1 MGGWVGCKSTTVF
14 GRFDTYK
21 EGVESKIIY
30 HICIKLHYNTSGEYS
45 FSSLVKKKKEKIY
58 ALFYFAGK
66 MFFFIFMM

>member
-1 MGGWVGCKSTTVF
+1 MGCKSTTVF

-45 FSSLVKKKKEKIY
+45 FSSLVNKKKKRKFTLSFTSPEKD
-58 ALFYFAGK
+58 
-66 MFFFIFMM
+66 FFLYL

>member
-1 MGGWVGCKSTTVF
+1 MGCKSTTVF

-45 FSSLVKKKKEKIY
+45 FSSLVNKKKKEKIY

-66 MFFFIFMM
+66 SFFLYL